1 MIEIISGLPDDTVGY
16 RLSGKVTADD
26 YRKVIQPAVD
36 AVLET
41 HDKLKALIVEDSDTE
56 LSSGAIWQDMKLG
69 LANPLSWRKMAMVSD
84 QGWWRR
90 LTPLVSAMMP
100 GEIKS
105 FETSELE
112 AAKAWLA
119 AD

>member
-1 MIEIISGLPDDTVGY
+1 MIDIITGLPEDTVGY

-26 YRKVIQPAVD
+26 YRTAIQPSVD
-36 AVLET
+36 AALES
-41 HDKLKALIVEDSDTE
+41 HDKLKALIVEDSDAD

-69 LANPLSWRKMAMVSD
+69 LAHPLSWRKIAMVSNE
-84 QGWWRR
+84 GWWGR

-105 FETSELE
+105 FDTSELD
-112 AAKAWLA
+112 AAKTWLV